1 MSPDLA
7 AVRRATLIGGT
18 AVLMWATLA
27 LLATWSRAI
36 PPFQLTGMAFA
47 VAFAIGLAWTLAQGK
62 APLAAA
68 RQRPA
73 VWLLGVGG
81 LFGYHL
87 VFFMALR
94 LAPPVEANLIN
105 YAWPLLIVLF
115 SALLPGERLR

>member
-47 VAFAIGLAWTLAQGK
+47 VAFLIGLGWMALQGRS
-62 APLAAA
+62 PWAAA

-73 VWLLGVGG
+73 VWLLGIGG
-81 LFGYHL
+81 
-87 VFFMALR
+87 
-94 LAPPVEANLIN
+94 
-105 YAWPLLIVLF
+105 
-115 SALLPGERLR
+115 